1 MNPDPYT
8 RPQMDAAAHEPVA
21 GPFDTLHAEAK
32 AAVGLGANTLRRIR
46 DTYREAHARELAHWQ
61 ELRDELD
68 ALERRSI
75 DGLRAESF
83 ADDPTIV
90 ALAPAP
96 AGDVNRIRAL
106 RATLELLSD
115 DLAGRRTDLGRIEVA
130 LRSLESAWLFLERG
144 DTTLIGD
151 TSSTSDAAAEVAD
164 GTVTGE
170 PGDHASAR
178 VQMRIVEA
186 QEAERARLAQEVHDG
201 PAQALANA
209 IFQVEYIERVVDR
222 DPGMARHELRFMREL
237 LRRELGDVRGF
248 ITQLRPPVLAELGLD
263 GAMRDAIEHMR
274 ALTGLTIV
282 ADIRMPLEQ
291 LGETEQTVVLRVAQ
305 EALQNVRKHA
315 SASQVIVSGRAE
327 ADEWVLE
334 IRDDGRGFE
343 AESVAARGRRNF
355 GLQFMRERA
364 ELIGARLDVRSEP
377 DGGTVVRLAIPMG
390 ERETR

>member
-1 MNPDPYT
+1 MKPDPYT
-8 RPQMDAAAHEPVA
+8 RPQMDAAAREPVA

-32 AAVGLGANTLRRIR
+32 TAVGLGANTLRRVR
-46 DTYREAHARELAHWQ
+46 DTYREAHAQELARWQ

-90 ALAPAP
+90 ALAPIP
-96 AGDVNRIRAL
+96 SVDVNRIRTL
-106 RATLELLSD
+106 RASLEVLSD

-130 LRSLESAWLFLERG
+130 LHSLESAWLFLERG
-144 DTTLIGD
+144 DTTLI
-151 TSSTSDAAAEVAD
+151 SDPTGAD
-164 GTVTGE
+164 DLAIEAGTTRSE
-170 PGDHASAR
+170 PGSHASAR
-178 VQMRIVEA
+178 VKMQIVEA

-209 IFQVEYIERVVDR
+209 IFQVEYIERVLDR
-222 DPGMARHELRFMREL
+222 EPGMARHELRFLREL

-248 ITQLRPPVLAELGLD
+248 ITQLRPPVLAEMGLD

-291 LGETEQTVVLRVAQ
+291 LGETEQTVVLRVVQ

-327 ADEWVLE
+327 AGEWVLE
-334 IRDDGRGFE
+334 VRDDGRGFE
-343 AESVAARGRRNF
+343 AASVAARGRRNF

-364 ELIGARLDVRSEP
+364 ELIGARLDVRSGP

>member
-1 MNPDPYT
+1 
-8 RPQMDAAAHEPVA
+8 MDAAAREPVA
-21 GPFDTLHAEAK
+21 GPFESLHAEAK
-32 AAVGLGANTLRRIR
+32 TAVGLGASTLRGIR
-46 DTYREAHARELAHWQ
+46 DTYREAHAQELARWQ
-61 ELRDELD
+61 DLRDELD

-90 ALAPAP
+90 ALAPIPNA
-96 AGDVNRIRAL
+96 DTSRVRSL
-106 RATLELLSD
+106 RATLEVLSD
-115 DLAGRRTDLGRIEVA
+115 DLAARRTDLGRIEMA
-130 LRSLESAWLFLERG
+130 LRSIESAWLFLERG
-144 DTTLIGD
+144 DTSLID
-151 TSSTSDAAAEVAD
+151 DAGSAD
-164 GTVTGE
+164 EQAREGGETGS
-170 PGDHASAR
+170 PASAA

-209 IFQVEYIERVVDR
+209 IFQVEYIERVLDR

-291 LGETEQTVVLRVAQ
+291 LGEAEQTVVLRVVQ

-327 ADEWVLE
+327 TGEWVVE
-334 IRDDGRGFE
+334 IHDDGRGFE

-364 ELIGARLDVRSEP
+364 ELIGARLDVRSGP

-390 ERETR
+390 ERESR

>member
-1 MNPDPYT
+1 VNPDPYT
-8 RPQMDAAAHEPVA
+8 RPQMDAAAREPVA
-21 GPFDTLHAEAK
+21 GPFETLHAEAK
-32 AAVGLGANTLRRIR
+32 TAIGQGANTLRRVR
-46 DTYREAHARELAHWQ
+46 DTYREAHAEELARWQ

-75 DGLRAESF
+75 DGLRAGPF

-90 ALAPAP
+90 ALTASEPAI
-96 AGDVNRIRAL
+96 DVKRVRAL
-106 RATLELLSD
+106 RTKLEVMSD
-115 DLAGRRTDLGRIEVA
+115 DLAGRRTDLGRIEIVV
-130 LRSLESAWLFLERG
+130 RSLESAWLFLERN
-144 DTTLIGD
+144 DTTLISD
-151 TSSTSDAAAEVAD
+151 TTLAGSSTAGA
-164 GTVTGE
+164 TLLGE
-170 PGDHASAR
+170 AGPGSTQ
-178 VQMRIVEA
+178 VQMRIIEA

-222 DPGMARHELRFMREL
+222 DPEMARNELRFLREL

-248 ITQLRPPVLAELGLD
+248 ITQLRPPVLAELGLE

-282 ADIRMPLEQ
+282 ADIQVPLEQ
-291 LGETEQTVVLRVAQ
+291 LGETEQTVVLRVVQ

-327 ADEWVLE
+327 ATEWVLE
-334 IRDDGRGFE
+334 ISDDGRGFE
-343 AESVAARGRRNF
+343 AATVAARGRRNF

-364 ELIGARLDVRSEP
+364 ELIGARLDVRSGP

-390 ERETR
+390 EEESR